1 MAQVQLEQQEASRR
15 DSLEIQEKIDDV
27 VTALTHRFDGRG
39 SPPFN
44 STFQTV
50 ARDIQEVCLRTDHSP
65 LRRFIIYKKEIP
77 EIPTS
82 TSIRSVMTDV
92 CLTASPSILQV

>member
-1 MAQVQLEQQEASRR
+1 MRLLGETVSSSERVEELISRQMGQAQLQQQAASRR

-50 ARDIQEVCLRTDHSP
+50 ARDIQEVRLCTNRT
-65 LRRFIIYKKEIP
+65 
-77 EIPTS
+77 
-82 TSIRSVMTDV
+82 
-92 CLTASPSILQV
+92 PSSLQYL